1 MGKRSRKVLVI
12 FILDMIQGI
21 DCFIKYW
28 EFVNVNFLNKY
39 IFVVFI
45 IVNSYFKGWD
55 AFIVVC

>member
-21 DCFIKYW
+21 DCFIKYR